1 MEDTNNTNTKTEITT
16 KKLNTFYGWAERVQD
31 LNAFIKEMG
40 ETTAETFINSG
51 VRKAGKAQALAV
63 LCHCSSGYIGDKFR
77 NKNTLAENFEALVEI
92 IAPALTAEQIKERN
106 KETARNAFN
115 TLKSQ
120 NVPNDTIKLV
130 ISAMPCGREIL
141 AEMGL

>member
-1 MEDTNNTNTKTEITT
+1 MSIESQKI
-16 KKLNTFYGWAERVQD
+16 LNSFDGWEERVKD
-31 LNAFIKEMG
+31 LTAFVKEMG
-40 ETTAETFINSG
+40 EMTAESFINNG

-77 NKNTLAENFEALVEI
+77 NKTTLNENLEALAEI
-92 IAPALTAEQIKERN
+92 IAPALTPEQIKERN
-106 KETARNAFN
+106 RETARNAFN
-115 TLKSQ
+115 TLKNQ

-141 AEMGL
+141 DEMGL

>member
-1 MEDTNNTNTKTEITT
+1 METNNNTNTNTENTA
-16 KKLNTFYGWAERVQD
+16 KKLNAFEGWAERVQD
-31 LNAFIKEMG
+31 LNNFIKEMG
-40 ETTAETFINSG
+40 DTTAESFINSG

-77 NKNTLAENFEALVEI
+77 NKTTLGENLEALAEI
-92 IAPALTAEQIKERN
+92 IAPALTPEQIKERN
-106 KETARNAFN
+106 RETARNAFK

-120 NVPNDTIKLV
+120 NVPTDTIKLV

-141 AEMGL
+141 TEMGL

>member
-1 MEDTNNTNTKTEITT
+1 MENTNNTNTKTENTA
-16 KKLNTFYGWAERVQD
+16 KKLNTFEGWAERVQD
-31 LNAFIKEMG
+31 LNNFIKEMG
-40 ETTAETFINSG
+40 ETTAETFLNSG

-77 NKNTLAENFEALVEI
+77 DKKSFDDNFTALSEI
-92 IAPALTAEQIKERN
+92 IAPALTPEQIKERN
-106 KETARNAFN
+106 KETARNALN

-141 AEMGL
+141 AETGL